1 METTNLKQKTV
12 SGMLWS
18 AVQKFGNMGISF
30 VSNIVLARML
40 TPDDFGC
47 IGLLAI
53 FITVSNTFVD
63 GGFGSALIQKKEPT
77 QKDYSTIFWWNI
89 FISFLLYGVLFLT
102 APTIA
107 EFYHIPLLSSVL
119 RVQGVILIINSLNII
134 QTNQLRKQLHFKRL
148 ANVTVIAHTI
158 AALAAIILA
167 WKEWG
172 VWALVAQQIIGSFL
186 ISLILWYINKWM
198 PDFCFSKESFKQLF
212 GFGSFILCSN
222 LINTFCN
229 NVQGLLI
236 GRFFTP
242 AIMGYYTQAHKLESL
257 ASHTFT
263 TIIEQVSY
271 PVLSQFQSDNNALKN
286 VLYKLVSTLVYI
298 SFPLMLIL
306 ILLAEPL
313 ILFLYGEKWVA
324 SIPFFQILCVAGM
337 SATFHGVHYYA
348 VASKGKSRDLFIG
361 TIVKRALALI
371 VLILGMYLW
380 QMEGLIWGFSV
391 GAWIIAFVNV
401 WLVAKHIGY
410 SLWQQLKDLLP
421 IILLSIITFLLV
433 NIIISTID
441 LNLYVETI
449 IVLCSYSIIY
459 LCGSILLKIEAYSF
473 LQNIIIKQIKNKKA

>member
-1 METTNLKQKTV
+1 MDGDNLKQRAF

-47 IGLLAI
+47 IGMLAI

-89 FISFLLYGVLFLT
+89 FISSLLYGVLYLS
-102 APTIA
+102 APVIA

-134 QTNQLRKQLHFKRL
+134 QTNQLRKQLRFKRL

-167 WKEWG
+167 WQRWG
-172 VWALVAQQIIGSFL
+172 IWALVAQQIIGSSM

-212 GFGSFILCSN
+212 GFGSFILISN

-242 AIMGYYTQAHKLESL
+242 AAMGYYTQARKLEEL
-257 ASHTFT
+257 ASQSFSSVVD
-263 TIIEQVSY
+263 QVSY
-271 PVLSQFQSDNNALKN
+271 PVLSKFQSDNIAMKN
-286 VLYKLVSTLVYI
+286 VLRKLVTAIAYVT
-298 SFPLMLIL
+298 FPMMLIL
-306 ILLAEPL
+306 ILIADSL
-313 ILFLYGEKWVA
+313 IMIVYGEQWIACV
-324 SIPFFQILCVAGM
+324 PYFQILCLAGI
-337 SATFHGVHYYA
+337 AICLQGIHYYA
-348 VASKGKSRDLFIG
+348 VASKGKSKDLFIW
-361 TIVKRALALI
+361 TIIKRVLGLTVLVLGLYLGDIEGLLWGCTIGSWIILFSNCYLVSKHINYTLFQQIKDLFPICLLSAISFIIVYVFKYFYICNMYSEAFI
-371 VLILGMYLW
+371 VLFLYMMTYVILSYLFK
-380 QMEGLIWGFSV
+380 I
-391 GAWIIAFVNV
+391 
-401 WLVAKHIGY
+401 K
-410 SLWQQLKDLLP
+410 SLYYIVEFLK
-421 IILLSIITFLLV
+421 
-433 NIIISTID
+433 
-441 LNLYVETI
+441 
-449 IVLCSYSIIY
+449 
-459 LCGSILLKIEAYSF
+459 LKR
-473 LQNIIIKQIKNKKA
+473 K